1 MKKSIMGLAIIIF
14 CLGFVSTGLCA
25 DVTKIGTFNI
35 QKILNESSA
44 GKIIQK
50 QLRTKFNEFQEKLKT
65 EKIQLDE
72 MKKALEREA
81 LVLSAEKNN
90 EKQREFRIRVND
102 FKIMQ
107 NDFAQ
112 EFKRNENQ
120 SKGKIVKEIFDIVGL
135 IGKEEGYLIIFDEK
149 NAGVFYRQDSLDI
162 TDNIIKRYN
171 LKVSETK

>member
-1 MKKSIMGLAIIIF
+1 MKKAILGLAIIIS

-25 DVTKIGTFNI
+25 DVAKIGTFDI
-35 QKILNESSA
+35 QKILNDSSA

-50 QLRTKFNEFQEKLKT
+50 QLRTKFNGFQGKLKS
-65 EKIQLDE
+65 EKNQLDE

-112 EFKRNENQ
+112 EFKIAENEA
-120 SKGKIVKEIFDIVGL
+120 KGKIVKEIFGIVGL
-135 IGKEEGYLIIFDEK
+135 IGKEEGYLIILDEK
-149 NAGVFYRQDSLDI
+149 NAGVFYRQDHLDI
-162 TDNIIKRYN
+162 TEKIIKRYN
-171 LKVSETK
+171 LKVSTTK